1 MSCDTGTDVAGH
13 AEGFRSGCWSAR
25 DVAVWTLDRIDRN
38 DGDLRAMTYVDP
50 DLVLAQAAHLDARRR
65 AGEEI
70 GGLAGVPVVIKDLFD
85 VEGLPTSYNSPTYP
99 PTVARGD
106 ASCVARLRRAG
117 ALIVGKSRTSE
128 FAWSPDTPPT
138 ANPADHTLSPSGSS
152 GGSAAAVGGGL
163 VPVGLGTDTGGSI
176 RCPAALC
183 GIVGLKPTYGIVS
196 LSGVLPNC
204 WALDHAGPLT
214 RNVNDARLVL
224 SELVGHDPQYPY
236 SAPAHRVDP
245 LRDRLSRRVIPQLRD
260 LRLGVVEDPLFEIVD
275 GRAQSA
281 FDGALE
287 SVKASGVALP
297 QVRIPELRFVQ
308 GTLMALSLGSTALFT
323 DVLRRDPDGFAQE
336 DVKAAFNIGHFIP
349 AVLVQRAAQARRR
362 IAEVIATTF
371 RDHNLDGLLAPA
383 AVAPAG
389 TKGDLDAVLLR
400 RNGEPEPV
408 FWGGHPRPFYLA
420 NLTGQPS
427 IVIPIVNESPPL
439 GIQVIGRPYRDDA
452 LLAIGE
458 ALEPLFP
465 VSPERP
471 ANPGAESRH
480 TTKKGLSR

>member
-1 MSCDTGTDVAGH
+1 
-13 AEGFRSGCWSAR
+13 
-25 DVAVWTLDRIDRN
+25 
-38 DGDLRAMTYVDP
+38 
-50 DLVLAQAAHLDARRR
+50 
-65 AGEEI
+65 
-70 GGLAGVPVVIKDLFD
+70 
-85 VEGLPTSYNSPTYP
+85 
-99 PTVARGD
+99 
-106 ASCVARLRRAG
+106 
-117 ALIVGKSRTSE
+117 
-128 FAWSPDTPPT
+128 
-138 ANPADHTLSPSGSS
+138 LSPSGSS

-408 FWGGHPRPFYLA
+408 FWWGHPRPFYLA